1 MPLFLTQL
9 RFELLK
15 MFSRKRT
22 YIGFGA
28 FLLMEALVL
37 FLFNLPKP
45 KASFRH
51 LIEQNGYGFD
61 VYYSGFTLAMLIV
74 LWTTTLL
81 GSLYL
86 ALIAGDLMA
95 KEVEEGTMRMLL
107 CRPISRIRVT
117 LLKYLAAIIYTFI
130 LIEFIGLTALVAGLA
145 YRGFGGLF
153 VVAPQDGIFALIP
166 PDRALRM
173 YLCGIPLLAF
183 SMASISSLGFL
194 FSCCNMKPA
203 AASIVT
209 LSIIFLDFIFRSIP
223 YFESLKP
230 YFITAHLST
239 WMHIYESYPPW
250 WRMMEDYSYLIGLDI
265 TCLILGSAIF
275 LQRDLK

>member
-1 MPLFLTQL
+1 MLFLTQL
-9 RFELLK
+9 KFELLK

-28 FLLMEALVL
+28 FLVMECLVL
-37 FLFNLPKP
+37 FMFNLPRP

-51 LIEQNGYGFD
+51 IIEQNGYGFD
-61 VYYSGFTLAMLIV
+61 EYYSGFTLAWLIV
-74 LWTTTLL
+74 FYTTTLL

-86 ALIAGDLMA
+86 ALVAGDLMA
-95 KEVEEGTMRMLL
+95 KEVEDGTMRMLL

-117 LLKYLAAIIYTFI
+117 LLKYLAALIYTFV
-130 LIEFIGLTALVAGLA
+130 LIEFIGITALLAGLA
-145 YRGFGGLF
+145 YRGSGGLF
-153 VVAPQDGIFALIP
+153 VMAPQNGIFALIP
-166 PDRALRM
+166 PERALRM
-173 YLCGIPLLAF
+173 YLLGTPLLAL
-183 SMASISSLGFL
+183 SMATISSLGFL

-209 LSIIFLDFIFRSIP
+209 LSVIFLDSIFRNIP

-230 YFITAHLST
+230 FFITAHIET

-250 WRMMEDYSYLIGLDI
+250 WRMMEDYSYLLGLDI
-265 TCLILGSAIF
+265 TCLIVGTAIF

>member
-1 MPLFLTQL
+1 VPLFLTQL

-22 YIGFGA
+22 YIGFAA
-28 FLLMEALVL
+28 FLFMEGIIMF
-37 FLFNLPKP
+37 FLSLPKP
-45 KASFRH
+45 KAHLRH

-61 VYYSGFTLAMLIV
+61 DYYSGTTLAMLIL

-86 ALIAGDLMA
+86 ALVAGDLVA
-95 KEVEEGTMRMLL
+95 KEVEDGTMRMLL

-117 LLKYLAAIIYTFI
+117 VLKYLSAVIYTFV
-130 LIEFIGLTALVAGLA
+130 LVEFIGLTALLAGLA
-145 YRGFGGLF
+145 YRGYGGLF
-153 VVAPQDGIFALIP
+153 VMAPEEGIFALIAP
-166 PDRALRM
+166 ARGLRL
-173 YLCGIPLLAF
+173 YLEAIPLLAL
-183 SMASISSLGFL
+183 SMTTISSIGFL

-209 LSIIFLDFIFRSIP
+209 LSVIFLDFIFRGIP
-223 YFESLKP
+223 YFESLHP
-230 YFITAHLST
+230 FFITTHLAA

-250 WRMMEDYSYLIGLDI
+250 WRMTKDYCYLVGLDI

-275 LQRDLK
+275 LERDLK

>member
-1 MPLFLTQL
+1 VPLFLTQL

-15 MFSRKRT
+15 MFARKRT

-28 FLLMEALVL
+28 FLILEVVIL
-37 FLFNLPKP
+37 FLLNLPKP

-61 VYYSGFTLAMLIV
+61 QYYSGVTLAMLIV
-74 LWTTTLL
+74 FWTSTIL

-86 ALIAGDLMA
+86 ALVAGDLVA

-107 CRPISRIRVT
+107 CRPISRVRVT
-117 LLKYLAAIIYTFI
+117 LLKYISAIIYTFV
-130 LIEFIGLTALVAGLA
+130 LIEFIGLTALLAGLV
-145 YRGFGGLF
+145 YRSFGGLF
-153 VVAPQDGIFALIP
+153 VFAPQEGIFALIP
-166 PDRALRM
+166 PARGLQL
-173 YLCGIPLLAF
+173 YLLGIPLLAL
-183 SMASISSLGFL
+183 SMATISSLGFL

-209 LSIIFLDFIFRSIP
+209 LSVIFLDFIFHGIP
-223 YFESLKP
+223 YFESLHP
-230 YFITAHLST
+230 WFITSHLST
-239 WMHIYESYPPW
+239 WMHIYQSSPPW
-250 WRMMEDYSYLIGLDI
+250 WRMMEDYSYLIGLDA

-275 LQRDLK
+275 LRRDLK

>member
-1 MPLFLTQL
+1 MLFLTQL

-28 FLLMEALVL
+28 FLAMEGLVL

-45 KASFRH
+45 KASFRR
-51 LIEQNGYGFD
+51 LIEQNGYGFNE
-61 VYYSGFTLAMLIV
+61 YYSGFTLAMLIV

-86 ALIAGDLMA
+86 ALVAGDLMA
-95 KEVEEGTMRMLL
+95 KEIEEGTMRMLL
-107 CRPISRIRVT
+107 CRPISRLRVT
-117 LLKYLAAIIYTFI
+117 LLKYLAAVLYTTI
-130 LIEFIGLTALVAGLA
+130 LIAFIGVTALLAGLA

-153 VVAPQDGIFALIP
+153 IVAPQEGIFALIP
-166 PDRALRM
+166 PERALRM
-173 YLCGIPLLAF
+173 YLCGIPLLAL

-209 LSIIFLDFIFRSIP
+209 LSIIFLDYIFRSIP

-230 YFITAHLST
+230 FFITAHLST

-250 WRMMEDYSYLIGLDI
+250 WRMMEDYTYLIGLDI
-265 TCLILGSAIF
+265 TCLIVGTAIF

>member
-1 MPLFLTQL
+1 MLFLTQL
-9 RFELLK
+9 GFELLK

-28 FLLMEALVL
+28 FLAMECLVL

-45 KASFRH
+45 KAAFRR

-86 ALIAGDLMA
+86 ALVAGDLMA
-95 KEVEEGTMRMLL
+95 KEIEEGTMRMLL

-117 LLKYLAAIIYTFI
+117 LLKYIAALIYTFV
-130 LIEFIGLTALVAGLA
+130 LIEFIGLTALLAGLA
-145 YRGFGGLF
+145 YRGYGGLF
-153 VVAPQDGIFALIP
+153 VIAPQEGIFALIP
-166 PDRALRM
+166 PARGLWL
-173 YLCGIPLLAF
+173 YLFGMPLLAL

-209 LSIIFLDFIFRSIP
+209 LSIIFLDFIFRGIP
-223 YFESLKP
+223 YFESLHP
-230 YFITAHLST
+230 FFITTHLST
-239 WMHIYESYPPW
+239 WMHIYEAYPPW
-250 WRMMEDYSYLIGLDI
+250 WRMMEDYSYLLGLDI

>member
-28 FLLMEALVL
+28 FLAMEGLVL
-37 FLFNLPKP
+37 FMFNLPRP
-45 KASFRH
+45 KASFRR

-61 VYYSGFTLAMLIV
+61 QYYSGFTLAMLIV

-86 ALIAGDLMA
+86 ALVAGDLMA
-95 KEVEEGTMRMLL
+95 KEIEEGTMRMLL
-107 CRPISRIRVT
+107 CRPISRLRVT
-117 LLKYLAAIIYTFI
+117 LLKYLAAIIYTAA
-130 LIEFIGLTALVAGLA
+130 LIGFIGVTALLAGLA

-153 VVAPQDGIFALIP
+153 VVDPQEHIFALIP
-166 PDRALRM
+166 PERALRM
-173 YLCGIPLLAF
+173 YLYGIPLLAL
-183 SMASISSLGFL
+183 SMSTISSLGFL

-209 LSIIFLDFIFRSIP
+209 LSIIFLDFIFREIP

-230 YFITAHLST
+230 FFITSHLST

-250 WRMMEDYSYLIGLDI
+250 WRMMEDYSYLVGLDI
-265 TCLILGSAIF
+265 TCLIIGSAIF

>member
-1 MPLFLTQL
+1 MLFLTQL

-22 YIGFGA
+22 YIGFAA
-28 FLLMEALVL
+28 FLLMEVVIL
-37 FLFNLPKP
+37 FMLNLPRP

-61 VYYSGFTLAMLIV
+61 EYYSGLTLAMAIV
-74 LWTTTLL
+74 FWTTFLL

-86 ALIAGDLMA
+86 ALVAGDLMA
-95 KEVEEGTMRMLL
+95 KEIEEGTMRMVL
-107 CRPISRIRVT
+107 CRPVSRIRITV
-117 LLKYLAAIIYTFI
+117 LKYLAAVIYTFV
-130 LIEFIGLTALVAGLA
+130 LIGFIGGTALVAGLI
-145 YRGFGGLF
+145 YRGYGGLF
-153 VVAPQDGIFALIP
+153 VMAPEEGVFSLIP
-166 PDRALRM
+166 PERALGM
-173 YLCGIPLLAF
+173 YLLGIPFIAL
-183 SMASISSLGFL
+183 SMVTISSLGFF

-209 LSIIFLDFIFRSIP
+209 LSIIFLDSIFRNIP
-223 YFESLKP
+223 YFESLRQ
-230 YFITAHLST
+230 YFITTNILT
-239 WMHIYESYPPW
+239 YMHIYQPFPPW
-250 WRMMEDYSYLIGLDI
+250 WRMIQDYSFLAGLDI

>member
-15 MFSRKRT
+15 MFARKRT

-28 FLLMEALVL
+28 FLSMELLVL
-37 FLFNLPKP
+37 FMLNLPKP
-45 KASFRH
+45 RASFRH
-51 LIEQNGYGFD
+51 IIERNGYGFD
-61 VYYSGFTLAMLIV
+61 EYYSGVTLAMLIV

-86 ALIAGDLMA
+86 ALVAGDLMA
-95 KEVEEGTMRMLL
+95 KEVEDGTMRMML
-107 CRPISRIRVT
+107 CRPISRLRVT
-117 LLKYLAAIIYTFI
+117 LLKYFAAVTYTFVLIGFIGGTALAA
-130 LIEFIGLTALVAGLA
+130 GLLYGGT
-145 YRGFGGLF
+145 GGLF
-153 VVAPQDGIFALIP
+153 VIYPQDGIFAMIP
-166 PDRALRM
+166 RERSVLL
-173 YLCGIPLLAF
+173 YLEGIPLLALA
-183 SMASISSLGFL
+183 MASISSLGFL

-209 LSIIFLDFIFRSIP
+209 LSIVFLDFIFNGIP
-223 YFESLKP
+223 YFESLHQF
-230 YFITAHLST
+230 FIHAHLLT
-239 WMHIYESYPPW
+239 FLHIYQSCPPW
-250 WRMMEDYSYLIGLDI
+250 WRMLEDYSYLIGLDV